1 MGHKTHPKGFRL
13 KITEDWDASWFTGWK
28 NFGDNLVEDI
38 QIRRLLLKELD
49 SAQVSNI
56 KIQRFQNTKVVVNV
70 WVVRVGIAAGKG
82 GSKRDELLAKLK
94 KIVKSAD
101 QVHLDFYEENKPNLK
116 AATVAQNVV
125 QQLEKRI
132 NYRRAMKQSI
142 KRSLQDGAKGVKIVC
157 SGRLNGAEMS
167 RSDKYR
173 EGRVPLHTL
182 RANINYSCLPAK
194 TIYGTIGVKV
204 WIYTGDTIPRK
215 RRPDAVK
222 VVNQ

>member
-13 KITEDWDASWFTGWK
+13 KITETWDASWFTSWK
-28 NFGDNLVEDI
+28 YYGDFIVEDI
-38 QIRRLLLKELD
+38 RIRKLLLKELE
-49 SAQVSNI
+49 SAQISQI
-56 KIQRFQNTKVVVNV
+56 KIERFQNTKVVVNV

-94 KIVKSAD
+94 KIIKSAD
-101 QVHLDFYEENKPNLK
+101 QVHLDFYEETKPNLK
-116 AATVAQNVV
+116 AAIVAQNVV

-132 NYRRAMKQSI
+132 NYRRAMKQAI
-142 KRSLQDGAKGVKIVC
+142 KRSLQDGAKGVKILC

-182 RANINYSCLPAK
+182 RANINYVCLPAK

-215 RRPDAVK
+215 RRNDAVK
-222 VVNQ
+222 VVN